1 MVEIMQNFYIGNEDD
16 YEKRIKNR
24 LGWNIIHACK
34 EPYHRDLL
42 RYKTQGAPQNNP
54 EYLIAKRQNK
64 LICNL
69 IDTDDPKYV
78 PQEIIDTILIFI
90 ENSLKENKKVLLHC
104 NQGESRSPSIGL
116 LYLAIKGII
125 PNRTYLE
132 AKQEFIKIYKNFKPK
147 KGIEGFMIKNWDRY
161 L

>member
-104 NQGESRSPSIGL
+104 NQGESRR
-116 LYLAIKGII
+116 IKESEYRII
-125 PNRTYLE
+125 IFGN
-132 AKQEFIKIYKNFKPK
+132 
-147 KGIEGFMIKNWDRY
+147 
-161 L
+161 